1 MPARRIAERM
11 AAWPAEAP
19 EAAEASRA
27 SSTRPLSVQSFEELY
42 QQHFDFV
49 WKCARAFGTMPQE
62 IDDVVQDVFMVI
74 QRRFGDLREDA
85 VLRSWIYG
93 ITRRVVSS
101 HRRRR
106 RERESRAPEHVDVDA
121 LTSSELSP
129 LAATEHSMQVQLL
142 STLLERLDERK
153 REVFVLSEILEMN
166 GREIAETLGVPM
178 NTVYSRL
185 RAAREEFDAAVLR
198 QRKSMEHGRRP

>member
-1 MPARRIAERM
+1 MH
-11 AAWPAEAP
+11 
-19 EAAEASRA
+19 
-27 SSTRPLSVQSFEELY
+27 SFEELY

-49 WKCARAFGTMPQE
+49 WKCARAFGTTPQE
-62 IDDVVQDVFMVI
+62 TDDVVQDVFMVM
-74 QRRFGDLREDA
+74 QRRLGDLREET

-106 RERESRAPEHVDVDA
+106 REQESRSPDHVDVDA
-121 LTSSELSP
+121 LKSSELSP
-129 LAATEHSMQVQLL
+129 LAATEQSMQVRLL
-142 STLLERLDERK
+142 SALLDRLDERK
-153 REVFVLSEILEMN
+153 REVFVLSEILEMS

-185 RAAREEFDAAVLR
+185 RAAREEFDAAVVR
-198 QRKSMEHGRRP
+198 QRKSLEHRRRP

>member
-1 MPARRIAERM
+1 M
-11 AAWPAEAP
+11 AAWPVEEP

-27 SSTRPLSVQSFEELY
+27 SSTRHISVQSFEELY

-49 WKCARAFGTMPQE
+49 WKCARAFGTTPQE
-62 IDDVVQDVFMVI
+62 IDDVVQDVFIVL
-74 QRRFGDLREDA
+74 QRRLGDLREAAA
-85 VLRSWIYG
+85 VRSWIYG
-93 ITRRVVSS
+93 ITRRVASS

-106 RERESRAPEHVDVDA
+106 REHESRAPIDVDVDA
-121 LTSSELSP
+121 LKSSEQSP
-129 LAATEHSMQVQLL
+129 LAATEQSMQVRLL
-142 STLLERLDERK
+142 SALLDRLDDRK

-185 RAAREEFDAAVLR
+185 RAAREEFEAAVQR
-198 QRKSMEHGRRP
+198 QRKSLESRRGP

>member
-1 MPARRIAERM
+1 M
-11 AAWPAEAP
+11 AALPAEVP

-27 SSTRPLSVQSFEELY
+27 SSTRHISVQSFEELY

-49 WKCARAFGTMPQE
+49 WKCARAFGTTPHE
-62 IDDVVQDVFMVI
+62 IDDVVQDVFIVL

-85 VLRSWIYG
+85 VVRSWIYG

-101 HRRRR
+101 HRRG
-106 RERESRAPEHVDVDA
+106 RERASRASVEIDT
-121 LTSSELSP
+121 LKSSGPSP
-129 LAATEHSMQVQLL
+129 LAATEHGMQVRLL
-142 STLLERLDERK
+142 LTLLERLDERK
-153 REVFVLSEILEMN
+153 REVFVLSEILELS

-185 RAAREEFDAAVLR
+185 RAAREEFEAAVQR
-198 QRKSMEHGRRP
+198 QRKSLERRRGP